1 MNRPAALQ
9 NIDQKDIDQ
18 TNALLGQLGALGGRI
33 RSGRASRQELATWEA
48 LRETALG
55 AGAML
60 YHQQTLIPRQAAA
73 DLIRAALIVAL
84 DQARLREDA

>member
-9 NIDQKDIDQ
+9 DIDE
-18 TNALLGQLGALGGRI
+18 TNALLGQLRALGARI
-33 RSGRASRQELATWEA
+33 QSGQASHQELATWEA

-60 YHQQTLIPRQAAA
+60 YRQQILIPRQAAA
-73 DLIRAALIVAL
+73 DLIRAALAVAL
-84 DQARLREDA
+84 DQARSREDA